1 MRKITKILLK
11 ILGFILTFA
20 VGFIL
25 ILATL
30 TFIIAWSAIG

>member
-1 MRKITKILLK
+1 MRKITKILLNT
-11 ILGFILTFA
+11 LGFILTIA

-25 ILATL
+25 ILSTL

>member
-1 MRKITKILLK
+1 MRKLIKILLN
-11 ILGFILTFA
+11 ILGFILTIT

>member
-1 MRKITKILLK
+1 MRKLTKILLN
-11 ILGFILTFA
+11 ILGFILTVA